1 MIKIPT
7 DNKNYWIAGS
17 VLALVLL
24 LLVVN
29 RFIVPREGQD
39 PALFEEQAAP
49 EIPPEIK
56 TGENQEPSLLVY
68 VSEEGSVRE
77 MEFEEYIKGVVAG
90 EMKPDWPEN
99 ALAAQAIIARSFTLQ
114 KIEEDGGVPQRNA
127 QASTDIEEFQSYD
140 ADSITE
146 NVEKAVEMTRGEVA
160 VHRGDF
166 IRGWFHAFA
175 GPQTA
180 MADEGLDFEG
190 GNPPYIHVV
199 RSPAV
204 DRVPDEERDWEE
216 SFSLEEIRNGVRE
229 ATGEDPGPITEFE
242 IARKG
247 PSGRVTLFRANDTEV
262 NAPKLR
268 LALGS
273 TEMRS
278 TYINDMDVTGDR
290 VTFKGIGFGHGVGM
304 CQWGA
309 RAHAEDGLSPEEIV
323 RYYYKDVEIV
333 KLWD

>member
-1 MIKIPT
+1 MIKIPEN
-7 DNKNYWIAGS
+7 NKKYWIAGS
-17 VLALVLL
+17 VLVVVLL
-24 LLVVN
+24 LLVGS
-29 RFIVPREGQD
+29 RFFGPGDQG
-39 PALFEEQAAP
+39 PTPLEEQAAP
-49 EIPPEIK
+49 EIPPEIR
-56 TGENQEPSLLVY
+56 TEENHEPVLSVY
-68 VSEEGSVRE
+68 ISEEGTVRE
-77 MEFEEYIKGVVAG
+77 MQFEEYIKGVVAG

-127 QASTDIEEFQSYD
+127 QASTDIEEFQAYD

-180 MADEGLDFEG
+180 LADEGLAFEG

-216 SFSLEEIRNGVRE
+216 SFSFEEIRNAVRQV
-229 ATGEDPGPITEFE
+229 TGEDPGAITEFV

-247 PSGRVTLFRANDTEV
+247 PSGRVTLFKANDIEV
-262 NAPKLR
+262 KAPDLR

-278 TYINDMDVTGDR
+278 TYINDMEVTGDQ
-290 VTFKGIGFGHGVGM
+290 VTFEGVGFGHGVGM

-333 KLWD
+333 KLWE